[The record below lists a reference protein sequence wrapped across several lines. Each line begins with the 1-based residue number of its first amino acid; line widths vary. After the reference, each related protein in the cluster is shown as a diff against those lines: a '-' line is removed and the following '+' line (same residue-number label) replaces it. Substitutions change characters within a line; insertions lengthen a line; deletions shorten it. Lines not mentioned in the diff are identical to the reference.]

1 MAEFTAKNTVYASN
15 DVVIL
20 DHPPDGL
27 LLQLL
32 YDYRGHSLS
41 KFVNIMQ

>member
-1 MAEFTAKNTVYASN
+1 MADFVAKNAICASN

-20 DHPPDGL
+20 DHPPDDL

-32 YDYRGHSLS
+32 YDYMRHSLPR
-41 KFVNIMQ
+41 FVNIMQ